1 MSPAQLELNQP
12 NPKSLETFSMDS
24 SSAKESNQRTPYFS
38 AGPDPGFRT
47 TYKIAGRELRIQ
59 SRSERMNL
67 PVLQRA
73 ERHACAEQ
81 LGEDVAYH
89 NPRLE
94 LAHHPEAHGDDRLI
108 CAHSLFRDNAWVS
121 CSCSDPRGRLLC
133 QLVFVFMVACQTC
146 VLGVSDSVKNVV
158 ALGRREEFN
167 LLSAAGKLTA
177 STPRHNKPNQ
187 PELLITESLAWSPL
201 VPFLIA
207 AAARFLKL
215 AR

>member
-47 TYKIAGRELRIQ
+47 TYQIPGRELRIQ

-94 LAHHPEAHGDDRLI
+94 LAHHPE
-108 CAHSLFRDNAWVS
+108 S
-121 CSCSDPRGRLLC
+121 
-133 QLVFVFMVACQTC
+133 
-146 VLGVSDSVKNVV
+146 
-158 ALGRREEFN
+158 
-167 LLSAAGKLTA
+167 
-177 STPRHNKPNQ
+177 
-187 PELLITESLAWSPL
+187 
-201 VPFLIA
+201 
-207 AAARFLKL
+207 
-215 AR
+215 